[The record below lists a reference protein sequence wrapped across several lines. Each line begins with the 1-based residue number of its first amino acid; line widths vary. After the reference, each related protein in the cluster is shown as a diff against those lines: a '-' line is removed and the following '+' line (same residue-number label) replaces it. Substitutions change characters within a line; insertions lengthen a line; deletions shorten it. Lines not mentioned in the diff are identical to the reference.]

1 MAEIKVDVPLKPKDK
16 RPIGRPAIYTP
27 QLAAEFCRRISDG
40 RSEKSVCSDADMPS
54 RETVWKWD
62 GEDPDFSRS
71 YAHAREARA
80 AHLAEEALS
89 IGDELGDAP
98 TSEQVQAA
106 KLRVDTRKW
115 FAAKLHPKKYGDRI
129 QTDATLS
136 ASVHGELTH
145 RVSAMSDDEL
155 GRILAD
161 AASGIGAGGGVGM
174 ATPAGK

>member
-1 MAEIKVDVPLKPKDK
+1 MAELHVDAPLKPKEK

-27 QLAAEFCRRISDG
+27 MLAAEFCRRISEG
-40 RSEKSVCSDADMPS
+40 RSENSVCKDADMPS

-62 GEDPDFSRS
+62 AEDPSFARS

-80 AHLAEEALS
+80 AHLAEEALA

-115 FAAKLHPKKYGDRI
+115 FAAKLHPKKYGDRV
-129 QTDATLS
+129 QTDS
-136 ASVHGELTH
+136 NVSVTGDLTM
-145 RVSAMSDDEL
+145 RLSAMSDDEL
-155 GRILAD
+155 ARILAD
-161 AASGIGAGGGVGM
+161 AAGSGAGGGVGV
-174 ATPAGK
+174 APPTSE